1 MNTICAR
8 LHIANVVAAWMLSIT
23 AGTDTTFAQSNSPGD
38 KPAVVS
44 RLDLAN
50 AYQRVDAQFMQRMA
64 DRDAEPPEGID
75 RDSDAWRKWTLLDG
89 QALADLN
96 TRADRAAVAFFGGNI
111 GSVAAQMNA
120 LLAQRP
126 GDNSDE
132 SFQSLACSLH
142 LDVDPIRPTVDEM
155 SRGGAYEGNCTFS
168 VSSIYPL
175 PEGIELP
182 KQVGLMIVFNETGSS
197 SSSLNQLVLK
207 MDGSRRV
214 SGSVRVHLDGPL
226 RAGTR
231 EIMLRSGGMG
241 FGGGMGFDMPDQPPR
256 THVKIGQW
264 TILPESIAAARER
277 LGRRLEATAQR
288 EATEPQRLA
297 QDLLGHRLNLL
308 DLADSPTQSIA
319 LLTDYSELIG
329 ELDRECTMVEAGID
343 PYSDRSGDTWYGV
356 RLVEDI
362 HFPARVYVPRAVN
375 RQAPMP
381 LVIALHGAGGDENL
395 FMEAYGDGIIRKLA
409 DEHGFAVVSPQA
421 SPLMDPGMAFD
432 AIVDLMSALYTID
445 ENRIYVIG
453 HSMGAMMTGSI
464 STARTDR
471 IAAACWLAGASYAN
485 GAQIPP
491 TLAIG
496 AELDGFIA
504 PERIEAAVEVAQNA
518 GMNIEYRQVN
528 HFGHVFM
535 VGYALPSAVDWLL
548 THTLE
553 QRNQP

>member
-1 MNTICAR
+1 MSTNCLR
-8 LHIANVVAAWMLSIT
+8 LRIANVAAAWILSVI
-23 AGTDTTFAQSNSPGD
+23 AGTATTLAQPGRAGD
-38 KPAVVS
+38 KPSAVS

-50 AYQRVDAQFMQRMA
+50 AYQRVDAQFMQRIA
-64 DRDAEPPEGID
+64 DRNAEPPEGID
-75 RDSDAWRKWTLLDG
+75 RESDAWRAWTLLDEP
-89 QALADLN
+89 ALADLN

-111 GSVAAQMNA
+111 GGVAAQMNA

-132 SFQSLACSLH
+132 HFRSLAHSLH
-142 LDVDPIRPTVDEM
+142 LDVNPARPTVDAM
-155 SRGGAYEGNCTFS
+155 SRGGTYDGDCTFS

-197 SSSLNQLVLK
+197 ESSLNQLILE
-207 MDGSRRV
+207 MDASRRV

-241 FGGGMGFDMPDQPPR
+241 FDQPGGMGFDLPDQPRR

-264 TILPESIAAARER
+264 TILPESIPAVRER
-277 LGRRLEATAQR
+277 LGRRLETIAQR

-297 QDLLGHRLNLL
+297 QDLLRRRLGLL
-308 DLADSPTQSIA
+308 DLADSPTRSIA
-319 LLTDYSELIG
+319 LLTDYAQLIG

-343 PYSDRSGDTWYGV
+343 PYADRSGDTWYGV
-356 RLVEDI
+356 RLVEEVY
-362 HFPARVYVPRAVN
+362 FPARVYVPRAVN

-395 FMEAYGDGIIRKLA
+395 FMDAYGDGIIKELA
-409 DEHGFAVVSPQA
+409 DEHGFAVVSPEA
-421 SPLMDPGMAFD
+421 SPLMDLGVAFD
-432 AIVDLMSALYTID
+432 AIVSLMKALYDID

-453 HSMGAMMTGSI
+453 HSMGAMMTGSM
-464 STARTDR
+464 SASRTDR
-471 IAAACWLAGASYAN
+471 IAAACWLAGASYGK
-485 GAQIPP
+485 GASIPP

-496 AELDGFIA
+496 AELDGLIA
-504 PERIEAAVEVAQNA
+504 PARVKAVVDVAQEAGMDVEYREVADL
-518 GMNIEYRQVN
+518 
-528 HFGHVFM
+528 GHVLM
-535 VGYALPSAVDWLL
+535 VGYVLPEVIDWLL
-548 THTLE
+548 PHTLK
-553 QRNQP
+553 

>member
-1 MNTICAR
+1 MSTNCVR
-8 LHIANVVAAWMLSIT
+8 LRIANVATAWILSVI
-23 AGTDTTFAQSNSPGD
+23 AGTATTLAQPGRAGD
-38 KPAVVS
+38 KPSSVS

-50 AYQRVDAQFMQRMA
+50 AYQRVDAQFMQRIA
-64 DRDAEPPEGID
+64 DRNAEPPEGID
-75 RDSDAWRKWTLLDG
+75 RESDAWRAWTLLDE
-89 QALADLN
+89 QSLADLN

-111 GSVAAQMNA
+111 GGVAAQMNA

-132 SFQSLACSLH
+132 HFRSLAHSLH
-142 LDVDPIRPTVDEM
+142 LDVNPARPTVDAM
-155 SRGGAYEGNCTFS
+155 SRGGTYDGDCTFS

-197 SSSLNQLVLK
+197 ESSLNQLILE
-207 MDGSRRV
+207 MDASRRV

-241 FGGGMGFDMPDQPPR
+241 FDQPGGMGFDLPDHPRR

-264 TILPESIAAARER
+264 TILPESIPAVRER
-277 LGRRLEATAQR
+277 LGRRLETIAQR

-297 QDLLGHRLNLL
+297 QDLLRRRLGLL
-308 DLADSPTQSIA
+308 DLADSPTRSIA
-319 LLTDYSELIG
+319 LLTDYAQLIG

-343 PYSDRSGDTWYGV
+343 PYADRSGDTWYGV
-356 RLVEDI
+356 RLVEEVY
-362 HFPARVYVPRAVN
+362 FPARVYVPRAVN

-395 FMEAYGDGIIRKLA
+395 FMDAYGDGIIKELA
-409 DEHGFAVVSPQA
+409 DEHGFAVVSPEA
-421 SPLMDPGMAFD
+421 SPLMDLGVAFD
-432 AIVDLMSALYTID
+432 AIVSLMKALYDID

-453 HSMGAMMTGSI
+453 HSMGAMMTGSM
-464 STARTDR
+464 SASRTDR
-471 IAAACWLAGASYAN
+471 IAAACWLAGASYGK
-485 GAQIPP
+485 GASIPP

-496 AELDGFIA
+496 AELDGLIA
-504 PERIEAAVEVAQNA
+504 PARVKAVVDVAQEAGMDVEYREVADL
-518 GMNIEYRQVN
+518 
-528 HFGHVFM
+528 GHVLM
-535 VGYALPSAVDWLL
+535 VGYVLPEVIDWLL
-548 THTLE
+548 PHTLK
-553 QRNQP
+553 